1 MSLTFPELLKR
12 ESPGEHISDSQPSRL
27 TDLITHWWTLKA
39 KQTKAQIFSKVSEL
53 WWTCCCCI
61 VQSHWTTQVLP
72 CKQTWTTG
80 DTLTVWVGVKRG
92 AGGVLP
98 VSMHKAANW
107 AANEP
112 DKIIRLVFIRSLLS
126 GKPFIRSSE
135 VLFFF
140 LVEMKSP
147 LQLIHTLQW
156 LILKYRSLLWHFFDS
171 CTIPTLVFLC
181 WSASQ
186 FLSFETIILQLS
198 HGWKKSHRKFCAA
211 QWLKSSGLNLK
222 TTRGLGPK
230 PAWAAMLLKARQHL
244 EPLVCMTCVYTVEKL
259 SNMRW
264 WVYMQNGGLTHNYQ
278 MTYSG

>member
-140 LVEMKSP
+140 SGGNEKPPAAHSHSAVINPEIPQPFMA
-147 LQLIHTLQW
+147 
-156 LILKYRSLLWHFFDS
+156 LLWFLHHSNTSFSMLIRF
-171 CTIPTLVFLC
+171 TVPLLWNNNTPTEPRLKKKPQEILC
-181 WSASQ
+181 SPVIEIIGAEFEDNTWSWTEASV
-186 FLSFETIILQLS
+186 SSDAI
-198 HGWKKSHRKFCAA
+198 
-211 QWLKSSGLNLK
+211 KSSSAFRATGVHDLCLHSGKALQHEMMGLHAKWGIN
-222 TTRGLGPK
+222 T
-230 PAWAAMLLKARQHL
+230 
-244 EPLVCMTCVYTVEKL
+244 
-259 SNMRW
+259 
-264 WVYMQNGGLTHNYQ
+264 
-278 MTYSG
+278 